1 MLQEELTS
9 SDTDYLQKHK
19 QSLLKLANKIFGRE
33 LATQEDLAKKLP
45 LVKWK
50 GLGEAPGAFSL
61 YLLCSSEWN
70 RKTLLFVEEMLTN
83 WLVPNKQLKLLSS
96 RNLDFQLPYWKTPL
110 FFFELLVHI
119 PDEKTLQIIQKQLP
133 GIADSIKLG
142 SRSSGQAKHILEM
155 KRLSLAGYTSYI
167 YDSGAELIRRYPKKF
182 SHDIFREIQHFLA
195 HCRKEFRQIRDPRH
209 LCRIICAHYLFQK
222 ALEKDVK
229 LFPHSRHLY
238 LKFMQTRLHYPFG
251 LKKVLGIAICLN
263 SLQDYES
270 FELRHILKAVQ
281 RLIPHVRA
289 PQDSYYSHRNEE
301 NHQLTVYLEIEK
313 TKGGE
318 FTLDDIKKLKHELQS
333 ELKNSIEYLSPSLFI
348 PRNEEELIRNII
360 NLSQELRFVRDLPQA
375 IISFQEQRGDLLRFN
390 VILLRVLNKNS
401 RSLSKLSRL
410 LPPNVHFIPER
421 VANVGYLRKKYIK
434 EANVFSLE
442 IENQLFLR
450 KNHSVDL
457 VKARQYVVKA
467 VEKMV
472 GPFRDYN
479 GGFLLKQ
486 NEQLEAIKEELGAC
500 AKQNAFLLEN
510 LFYSLTPSIMQ
521 TYIAPE
527 KGKML
532 CALFLEALQIELPNQ
547 EECLK
552 KIDIQHDSL
561 AFVIKSTH
569 PEIKQRLNE
578 VLKKLEIDS
587 LQLAVASAE
596 VDRFH
601 YQCYLYLNPTKEQSQ
616 LFVQVIEDTVSTW
629 QEKRLNQQVLHL
641 HLPHAA
647 QSLDPRIGADRTSG
661 IVIKMLYEGL
671 MRISETG
678 QIEAA
683 IAKSYTLSEDKK
695 TYRFHLRKSF
705 WSNGAPLTAYD
716 FEYAWKKILEP
727 DFRFPYS
734 FLFFPIKNAEAVKK
748 GEIPMNQAGVRA
760 LDEETLSVEL
770 EFPFIGFSSLV
781 TSWVYSPLCRE
792 IDQKHP
798 GWAYHSGETY
808 VCNGP
813 FKLDM
818 WKLNDDLQVVKNPN
832 YWDASSVKLDRI
844 QLSIIE
850 NEKTALDLFMCG
862 ELDWVGDPLT
872 KIPPN
877 EIPSLKQQDRLE
889 CSEKNYGLFWIQL
902 NYERL
907 PFQSTHIRKAF
918 AYCLNRRE
926 LIDKILHSNDI
937 PAYGFAHTP
946 PRIDHP
952 TIPENDPELAR
963 TLFKKGLEDL
973 GLSPQDLPPIIITH
987 SEIEEQEAISREIG
1001 RQWEEALGVKVA
1013 YERVLWNSYFESLHR
1028 GDIMVGGLVCYPRYD
1043 HPTYF
1048 YDILVFREHSLRTT
1062 TWRNPRYARLIHKAK
1077 HTDDLP
1083 TCLALLEQAEDIL
1096 RDDMPIIPLFYQKFR
1111 HIKNPRLKGCIL
1123 SNTNLIDFRAAYLE
1137 NTYKEYNETDKTI

>member
-9 SDTDYLQKHK
+9 SDINYLQKHR
-19 QSLLKLANKIFGRE
+19 QSLLKLANKVFGRE

-45 LVKWK
+45 LLKWK
-50 GLGEAPGAFSL
+50 GVREAPGAFSL
-61 YLLCSSEWN
+61 YLLCSSEWS
-70 RKTLLFVEEMLTN
+70 RRTVLFAEEMLMN

-110 FFFELLVHI
+110 FFVELLVHI
-119 PDEKTLQIIQKQLP
+119 PDEKTLRAIQKRLP
-133 GIADSIKLG
+133 GLADGIKLG
-142 SRSSGQAKHILEM
+142 SLSSGNAKHVLEM
-155 KRLSLAGYTSYI
+155 KRLSLAGHTSYI
-167 YDSGAELIRRYPKKF
+167 YDSVAELIRRYPKRF

-195 HCRKEFRQIRDPRH
+195 HCRKEFREIRDHRH

-222 ALEKDVK
+222 AIEKDVK

-238 LKFMQTRLHYPFG
+238 LKLMQTHLHYPFG

-270 FELRHILKAVQ
+270 FELRHILKAIQ

-289 PQDSYYSHRNEE
+289 LQESYYAHRNEE
-301 NHQLTVYLEIEK
+301 NNLLTIYLEIEK
-313 TKGGE
+313 TKGE
-318 FTLDDIKKLKHELQS
+318 DFTLDEIKKLKDELTH

-360 NLSQELRFVRDLPQA
+360 NLSQELKFVRDLPQA
-375 IISFQEQRGDLLRFN
+375 IISFQEQHNDLLRFN
-390 VILLRVLNKNS
+390 IILLRILNKSS
-401 RSLSKLSRL
+401 RNLAKLSRL
-410 LPPNVHFIPER
+410 LPPNIHFIPER

-479 GGFLLKQ
+479 GGFLFKQ
-486 NEQLEAIKEELGAC
+486 NEQLEAIKEELGPK

-527 KGKML
+527 KGKVL
-532 CALFLEALQIELPNQ
+532 CSLFLEALQIELPNQ

-552 KIDIQHDSL
+552 KIEVLHDAL
-561 AFVIKSTH
+561 ALVIKSTH
-569 PEIKQRLNE
+569 FEIKERLSE
-578 VLKKLEIDS
+578 VLKQLEIDP
-587 LQLAVASAE
+587 LQLAAAYAE
-596 VDRFH
+596 VDGFH
-601 YQCYLYLNPTKEQSQ
+601 YHCYLYLNPTKEQSDH
-616 LFVQVIEDTVSTW
+616 FIRMIDNAVSSW
-629 QEKRLNQQVLHL
+629 LENRLNQQVLHL
-641 HLPHAA
+641 HLPRAA

-671 MRISETG
+671 MRFTETG
-678 QIEAA
+678 QIEPA
-683 IAKSYTLSEDKK
+683 IASSYTFSEDKK
-695 TYRFHLRKSF
+695 TFRFHLRKSF

-748 GEIPMNQAGVRA
+748 GEIPMNQVGVRA
-760 LDEETLSVEL
+760 LDEQTLFVEL
-770 EFPFIGFSSLV
+770 EFPFPAFPSLAA
-781 TSWVYSPLCRE
+781 SWVYSPLCRE

-813 FKLDM
+813 FKLDL

-844 QLSIIE
+844 QLSII
-850 NEKTALDLFMCG
+850 NSEKTALDLYVAG

-872 KIPPN
+872 KISPH
-877 EIPSLKQQDRLE
+877 EIPPLKKKGILE
-889 CSEKNYGLFWIQL
+889 SSENNYGLFWIQL
-902 NYERL
+902 NYELL
-907 PFQSTHIRKAF
+907 PFQSAPIRKAF
-918 AYCLNRRE
+918 AYSLNRKE
-926 LIDKILHSNDI
+926 LIDKVLSSNDT

-946 PRIDHP
+946 PNNERP
-952 TIPENDPELAR
+952 PIPENDPELAR
-963 TLFKKGLEDL
+963 FYFQKGLEEL
-973 GLSPQDLPPIIITH
+973 GLTLQDLPTIVITH
-987 SEIEEQEAISREIG
+987 SEIEEQEAISREVG
-1001 RQWEEALGVKVA
+1001 RQWEETLGVKVA
-1013 YERVLWNSYFESLHR
+1013 YERILWNTYFEVLHR
-1028 GDIMVGGLVCYPRYD
+1028 GDFMVGGLVWYPRYD
-1043 HPTYF
+1043 HPSYF
-1048 YDILVFREHSLRTT
+1048 YDLIVYREHTLRTT
-1062 TWRNPRYARLIHKAK
+1062 TWKNPRFSRLIHKAK
-1077 HTDDLP
+1077 HTDNLSAGM
-1083 TCLALLEQAEDIL
+1083 ALLQEAEKIL
-1096 RDDMPIIPLFYQKFR
+1096 IDEMPIIPLFYQKFR
-1111 HIKNPRLKGCIL
+1111 YVKNPRLQGCIL
-1123 SNTNLIDFRAAYLE
+1123 SNTNQIDFRAAYLE
-1137 NTYKEYNETDKTI
+1137 NTYKETHETN